1 MESLRTLLN
10 SLVVAEHFNTDYNK
24 EFKQAFAVGDTV
36 RVKLPQRYLVRDGL
50 GYTPQAINRK
60 FTTVACDQVF
70 GIDFDWDSVEAALKA
85 ERGEAAIKREYIDP
99 AMAQLAQ
106 EIDSRAAN
114 FATFHTNNVVG
125 ILGTDP
131 TNTNI
136 AQAARTRLIQN
147 ACPAGEKCFIITP
160 GAMEAVANGSTTIF
174 NPQDDVS
181 KAWKEGYYGRARGF
195 DWYESMSLYTQTA
208 SVWQTP
214 SSVTVNGAN
223 QTGPT
228 LNINCVSGDT
238 FVQGTR
244 FTIANV
250 FNVNPKT
257 RRSTGVLKQFI
268 ITGATQTINASTG
281 SITISP
287 PMAGPGDQYQNVD
300 SLPADTAVLIQWPG
314 TSAPATGPKSGNVGL
329 ALHRD
334 AFALVGVELE
344 MPKAVEIS
352 SQTRDPQT
360 GIAVR
365 FVKMFDPIQSKM
377 IKRMDVLLG
386 FGELY
391 SDNCAVAVALA

>member
-36 RVKLPQRYLVRDGL
+36 RVKLPQRYLIRDGL
-50 GYTPQAINRK
+50 GYTPQPINRK
-60 FTTVACDQVF
+60 YTTVAVDQVF

-99 AMAQLAQ
+99 AMAQIAQ

-131 TNTNI
+131 SNTNI

-160 GAMEAVANGSTTIF
+160 GAMENVANGSTTIF
-174 NPQDDVS
+174 NPQDDIS

-208 SVWQTP
+208 AVWQTP
-214 SSVTVNGAN
+214 SSVTIHGSN
-223 QTGPT
+223 QTGSSLLLDNT
-228 LNINCVSGDT
+228 SGDT
-238 FVQGTR
+238 FPAGTR
-244 FTIANV
+244 FTIDSV

-268 ITGATQTINASTG
+268 VTQ
-281 SITISP
+281 SITSSAATVTIQISP
-287 PMAGPGDQYQNVD
+287 AIVGPGDQYQNVD
-300 SLPADTAVLIQWPG
+300 SLPQNTAVLVQWPG
-314 TSAPATGPKSGNVGL
+314 TTAPATGPKSGNVGL

-377 IKRMDVLLG
+377 VKRMDVLLG

-391 SDNCAVAVALA
+391 PDNCAVAVALA